1 MGPTA
6 LVSWVNTDVCHGGA
20 RVLGLAKVPVSNPV
34 GLSEGQC
41 YNLGGGDIFRKNNQA
56 SNLIE
61 KAGLMLP

>member
-6 LVSWVNTDVCHGGA
+6 LVSWVNTAVCHGGA

-41 YNLGGGDIFRKNNQA
+41 YNLGGGGHFQDK
-56 SNLIE
+56 
-61 KAGLMLP
+61 